1 MSTPPLPRKSSR
13 VSVSLDLP
21 LIYYDWIKE
30 QLKRRSLNEIWIELI
45 DLYLVREADQV
56 RRLRFQIL
64 KRVKQGIDAE
74 YLDQLKLLHDVL
86 GQILTRCG
94 VTLYD

>member
-1 MSTPPLPRKSSR
+1 MRTSPLPRKSSR

-30 QLKRRSLNEIWIELI
+30 QLKRKSLNEIWIELI
-45 DLYLVREADQV
+45 DLYLVREADQL

-74 YLDQLKLLHDVL
+74 YLDQLKLLHGVL

>member
-1 MSTPPLPRKSSR
+1 MNTSPILRKSSR

-30 QLKRRSLNEIWIELI
+30 RLKQRSLNEIWIELI
-45 DLYLVREADQV
+45 DLYLVREADQL

>member
-1 MSTPPLPRKSSR
+1 MNTSPILRKSSR

-21 LIYYDWIKE
+21 LVYYDWIKE
-30 QLKRRSLNEIWIELI
+30 RLKQRSLNEIWIELI
-45 DLYLVREADQV
+45 DLYLVREADQL